1 MKILWSVHC
10 SKQLL
15 FCILLRALGSS
26 DTSRSVSVHSSLSWS
41 NKQPLYPPVEM
52 QGYSQL
58 SNSNNPLQTESL
70 ASSKKTCQT
79 PLVLADNGHWELA
92 AGAETE
98 RCLCIW
104 TFNKPSI
111 ITNISPHPM
120 TFSKKSSL
128 IPNAPVFFS
137 TTFYIP
143 AFKSWK
149 LLSSIKFY
157 LLFYNHI
164 YKKIYSLNTVY

>member
-1 MKILWSVHC
+1 MKILWSVHY

-26 DTSRSVSVHSSLSWS
+26 DTSRSASVHSSLSWS
-41 NKQPLYPPVEM
+41 NKQPLYPPVVM
-52 QGYSQL
+52 QGCSQL

-79 PLVLADNGHWELA
+79 PLFLADNGHWELA

-104 TFNKPSI
+104 TFNKPSV
-111 ITNISPHPM
+111 ITNISPHPV
-120 TFSKKSSL
+120 TFPKKSSL
-128 IPNAPVFFS
+128 IPNASVFFS
-137 TTFYIP
+137 ATFHIP
-143 AFKSWK
+143 IVKSSRF
-149 LLSSIKFY
+149 LSSIKFY
-157 LLFYNHI
+157 L
-164 YKKIYSLNTVY
+164 